1 MLPHKLS
8 LLLSREEIALGVKR
22 LAGAIRNDY
31 QGKCPLLV
39 GVLKGSFIFLADLVR
54 EIDMPLTVDFIQ
66 AQSYKSTS
74 STGKVEISFGE
85 HMPVQGRHL
94 LLVEDIVD
102 TGVTLNHLMGQL
114 EEKAPATLRRCALL
128 QKPSTHLVPVQIDYL
143 GFTVPDLFVVGY
155 GLDID
160 QQYRYL
166 PDIYTLE
173 KA

>member
-1 MLPHKLS
+1 
-8 LLLSREEIALGVKR
+8 
-22 LAGAIRNDY
+22 
-31 QGKCPLLV
+31 
-39 GVLKGSFIFLADLVR
+39 
-54 EIDMPLTVDFIQ
+54 
-66 AQSYKSTS
+66 
-74 STGKVEISFGE
+74 
-85 HMPVQGRHL
+85 MPVQGRHL

-102 TGVTLNHLMGQL
+102 TGVTLNNLMGQL
-114 EEKAPATLRRCALL
+114 EGKAPATLRRCVLL
-128 QKPSTHLVPVQIDYL
+128 DKPSTRLAPVQIDYL